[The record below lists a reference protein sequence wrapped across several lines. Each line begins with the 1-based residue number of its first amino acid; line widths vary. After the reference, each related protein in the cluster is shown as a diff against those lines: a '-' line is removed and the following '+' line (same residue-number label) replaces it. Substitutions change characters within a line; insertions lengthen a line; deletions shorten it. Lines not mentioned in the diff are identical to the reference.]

1 MKKMVC
7 WVLEIGVSTPHPPE
21 RLKHTLHILVLQLVD
36 PFLGVTQRAK
46 NQLEEAWAGIRRDKR
61 KKNKTLQPKVLNIQV
76 SSSVIIAQ
84 MDTMMRI
91 FVCPSMNPTLFGKSA
106 RVLSDHGNLHSTV
119 SVALYPVRNSRQC
132 SLNCEFWG

>member
-1 MKKMVC
+1 MLGSGNRC
-7 WVLEIGVSTPHPPE
+7 IHTSPTGTTQAYAAHPCLATGRPIP
-21 RLKHTLHILVLQLVD
+21 RRHTASKESVGRGMGGN
-36 PFLGVTQRAK
+36 PQR
-46 NQLEEAWAGIRRDKR
+46 QTE